1 MRKISDP
8 PRFAIWLLT
17 RRLSAQ
23 WRDFVVGDLE
33 EEFAKRT
40 VDSTVAAHAWFW
52 WQTMRCLAAPPPVRP
67 HPLPVGSAQGDST
80 MGILFADLRMMSR
93 WITISEIRLAL
104 RLIAKQPILSITVVL
119 ALATGIG
126 LATVGFTLREAILN
140 GQLPFANGDRF
151 VRLVLHSEAENN
163 VQLDLDAYHAIRD
176 TSSSFAHLGAVGDAE
191 YPLEGEDG
199 TVEAIRA
206 GLVTPRS
213 FQFLPA
219 VPIIGRVLT
228 AEDGALGAEPA
239 VLVRESLWRR
249 RFGGS
254 RSILGQPIQL
264 SGLKRTVVGVLP
276 DAFKFPS
283 SGEIWVPLDEATLA
297 GRAGVSGA
305 SELTVFGVLRDG
317 LSKDGATAELSAYA
331 RPELPGRPGTGTS
344 VRALPFTGDDTDFNM
359 VMSGL
364 VAVLVLVLLVAASNI
379 AALVSAR
386 TWSRSSELAVRTALG
401 ARRSRLVG
409 QLFVEVAILS
419 AIASVLGLGLA
430 QVALNYVA
438 GMIGAVPFW
447 MTFDPTIRTMAFVV
461 ALALLVSVVSGL
473 GPALKV
479 TSVNLNGALHAQGR
493 GSASGGFGSVGRVLV
508 VEVALSVA
516 LLNCALVTARALSS
530 YVDDIPALPKG
541 QVLTARLS
549 LEESKETRD
558 RLLAAV
564 RAFPGVLSAGAAS
577 HLPRLDPTAMPIVIE
592 PLNGQ
597 SQELS
602 GSAPTTE
609 VSDGFLES
617 IGGRTMAGRS
627 FTANDFVVGAAP
639 VAIVNQPFVDRFFAG
654 RSPVGRR
661 VKVLTEGWREIV
673 GVVPELGMSASDRG
687 RAAGVYVPLPD
698 RTPLMHIAIRTAG
711 NPNTTA
717 GPLRRA
723 VAEVDPKGDLR
734 SIRLL
739 EDVGREQRS
748 FLSGLASAM
757 TALGVMA
764 LLLSVVSI
772 YALLSFMVT
781 RRTREIGIR
790 VALGAR
796 SSQVVTTVAGSA
808 LGLLAAGTAL
818 GTIVGVMV
826 AGFQSVMLIRMPDV
840 GVMTPTIVIGAL
852 ALASLAAAWFPTR
865 RALGIRPSEALAS
878 D

>member
-1 MRKISDP
+1 MMRTW
-8 PRFAIWLLT
+8 FAN
-17 RRLSAQ
+17 
-23 WRDFVVGDLE
+23 V
-33 EEFAKRT
+33 
-40 VDSTVAAHAWFW
+40 
-52 WQTMRCLAAPPPVRP
+52 
-67 HPLPVGSAQGDST
+67 
-80 MGILFADLRMMSR
+80 RMMSR
-93 WITISEIRLAL
+93 WITLSEIRLAL
-104 RLIAKQPILSITVVL
+104 RLIAKQPILSITIVL

-126 LATVGFTLREAILN
+126 LATIGFTLREAILN
-140 GQLPFANGDRF
+140 GQLPFANGNRF
-151 VRLVLHSEAENN
+151 VRLVLHSEAEDN

-176 TSSSFAHLGAVGDAE
+176 TSETFAHLGAVGDGEFA
-191 YPLEGEDG
+191 LEGEDG
-199 TVEAIRA
+199 TVEAIRV

-219 VPIIGRVLT
+219 VPMLGRVLT
-228 AEDGALGAEPA
+228 VEDGAPGAEPV

-254 RSILGQPIQL
+254 ASIVGQPIQL

-276 DAFKFPS
+276 DTFKFPS

-297 GRAGVSGA
+297 GRAGASGA

-317 LSKDGATAELSAYA
+317 LSKEGTTAELSAYA
-331 RPELPGRPGTGTS
+331 RPERQGRPGTATS
-344 VRALPFTGDDTDFNM
+344 VRALPFTGDDNTFNM

-401 ARRSRLVG
+401 AGRSRVVG

-419 AIASVLGLGLA
+419 AIASVFGLIFA
-430 QVALNYVA
+430 QVALNYLA
-438 GMIGAVPFW
+438 GMIGDIPFW

-473 GPALKV
+473 VPALKV
-479 TSVNLNGALHAQGR
+479 TSVNLNGALHAHGR
-493 GSASGGFGSVGRVLV
+493 GSAAGGFGSVGRVLV

-516 LLNCALVTARALSS
+516 LLNCALVTARALAS
-530 YVDDIPALPKG
+530 YIEDIPALPKS

-549 LEESKETRD
+549 GDESKETRD
-558 RLLAAV
+558 RLLAAI
-564 RAFPGVLSAGAAS
+564 RAFPGVVSAGAAS

-592 PLNGQ
+592 PANGQ
-597 SQELS
+597 SQALT
-602 GSAPTTE
+602 GSAPATE

-617 IGGRTMAGRS
+617 IGGRTMAGRP
-627 FTANDFVVGAAP
+627 FTAQDFTTGAAP
-639 VAIVNQPFVDRFFAG
+639 VAIVNQPFVDRFFSG
-654 RSPVGRR
+654 RSPIGRR
-661 VKVLTEGWREIV
+661 MKVSTEGWREII
-673 GVVPELGMSASDRG
+673 GVVPDLGVSAGDRA
-687 RAAGVYVPLPD
+687 RAAGVYLPLPN
-698 RTPLMHIAIRTAG
+698 RTQFLNIAIRTAG

-723 VAEVDPKGDLR
+723 VAAVDPKADLR
-734 SIRLL
+734 GIRLL

-748 FLSGLASAM
+748 FLSGMTSAM
-757 TALGVMA
+757 TALGAMA

-796 SSQVVTTVAGSA
+796 SSQVLTNVAGSA
-808 LGLLAAGTAL
+808 LALLAAGAAL
-818 GTIVGVMV
+818 GTIVGVMI

-840 GVMTPTIVIGAL
+840 GLITPTIVIGAL
-852 ALASLAAAWFPTR
+852 ALASLAAAWLPTR
-865 RALGIRPSEALAS
+865 RALRIRPSEALAS
-878 D
+878 E

>member
-1 MRKISDP
+1 MKRKRPP
-8 PRFAIWLLT
+8 PRLAIWLLT

-33 EEFAKRT
+33 EEFAKRSH
-40 VDSTVAAHAWFW
+40 DSPFAARAWLW
-52 WQTMRCLAAPPPVRP
+52 WQTIRCLAAPPPVRP
-67 HPLPVGSAQGDST
+67 HPIPAGSSQGDSMMPT
-80 MGILFADLRMMSR
+80 LFADLRTMSR
-93 WITISEIRLAL
+93 WITLAEIRLGL

-126 LATVGFTLREAILN
+126 LATVGFTLREAILH

-151 VRLVLHSEAENN
+151 VRLVLHSEAEDN
-163 VQLDLDAYHAIRD
+163 VQVDLDGYHAIRD
-176 TSSSFAHLGAVGDAE
+176 TSKSFAHLGAVGDGE
-191 YPLEGEDG
+191 YALEHEDG
-199 TVEAIRA
+199 AVEAIRV

-213 FQFLPA
+213 FPFLPA
-219 VPIIGRVLT
+219 VPILGRILT
-228 AEDGALGAEPA
+228 HEDGVPSAAPV
-239 VLVRESLWRR
+239 VLIRESLWRR
-249 RFGGS
+249 RYGA
-254 RSILGQPIQL
+254 RASIVGESIQL
-264 SGLKRTVVGVLP
+264 SGLNRTVIGVLP
-276 DAFKFPS
+276 DTFKFPS
-283 SGEIWVPLDEATLA
+283 AGEIWVPLDEATLG
-297 GRAGVSGA
+297 GRASGSGA
-305 SELTVFGVLRDG
+305 SLTVFGILREG
-317 LSKDGATAELSAYA
+317 LEKEGATAELSAYSRA
-331 RPELPGRPGTGTS
+331 ERQGQAGTATS
-344 VRALPFTGDDTDFNM
+344 VVALPFAGDDDTTNT

-379 AALVSAR
+379 ASLVSAR

-401 ARRSRLVG
+401 AARSRIVG

-419 AIASVLGLGLA
+419 VIASVIGLALA
-430 QVALNYVA
+430 QVALNYLV
-438 GMIGAVPFW
+438 GMIGDIPFW

-479 TSVNLNGALHAQGR
+479 TSVNLNGALHGHGR
-493 GSASGGFGSVGRVLV
+493 GSVAGGFGSVGRVLV

-516 LLNCALVTARALSS
+516 LLNCALVTARALAS

-549 LEESKETRD
+549 GEESKETRS
-558 RLLAAV
+558 RLLAAI

-577 HLPRLDPTAMPIVIE
+577 HLPRLDPMAIPIVIE
-592 PLNGQ
+592 PLDGR
-597 SQELS
+597 SQALT
-602 GSAPTTE
+602 GSAPATE

-617 IGGRTMAGRS
+617 IGGTPMAGRL
-627 FTANDFVVGAAP
+627 FTTNDFRAGAAP
-639 VAIVNQPFVDRFFAG
+639 VAIVNKPFVDRFFDG
-654 RSPVGRR
+654 GSPVGRR
-661 VKVLTEGWREIV
+661 VNVSGSGWREIV
-673 GVVPELGMSASDRG
+673 GVVPDLGVSAGDRA

-698 RTPLMHIAIRTAG
+698 HTPMLHLAIRSSG

-723 VAEVDPKGDLR
+723 LVEIDPKADLR

-748 FLSGLASAM
+748 FLSGMASAM
-757 TALGVMA
+757 TALGLMT

-796 SSQVVTTVAGSA
+796 SSQVLATVVGSA
-808 LGLLAAGTAL
+808 FALLAAGTVL
-818 GTIVGVMV
+818 GTIVGVTL
-826 AGFQSVMLIRMPDV
+826 AGFQSVMLIRMPDA
-840 GVMTPTIVIGAL
+840 GVTTPTIVIAAL

-878 D
+878 E